1 MYFQEKEKERKKELK
16 ELEKQQK
23 VKEEERSNELRGIKK
38 PDIYSRRMSR
48 IVDIKCAAS
57 GLAKK
62 NADESQRRNTLPDL
76 SRIDTVEEED
86 EEEVEKKAVM
96 DTIIAELKDP
106 NRDCNNFD
114 PGKRARELFE
124 ALDEDGS
131 GTLTEDEFVDGCMT
145 DEAFIQLLKDFNGD
159 FIWS

>member
-1 MYFQEKEKERKKELK
+1 
-16 ELEKQQK
+16 
-23 VKEEERSNELRGIKK
+23 
-38 PDIYSRRMSR
+38 MSR